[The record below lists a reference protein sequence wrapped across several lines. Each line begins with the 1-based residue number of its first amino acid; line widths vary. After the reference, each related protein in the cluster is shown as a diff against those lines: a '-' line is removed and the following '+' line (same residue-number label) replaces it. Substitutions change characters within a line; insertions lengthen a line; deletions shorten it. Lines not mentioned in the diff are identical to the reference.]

1 MGIMMWTSSFVV
13 LGFLVNFINMAH
25 YLIETESLEGNSGTE
40 SGNSGTDYSYNGKTK
55 GYETKGKICPPGYF
69 GEPPN
74 CECSV
79 DNIAYMGNNIV
90 MGVNNIQPSKYACQ
104 KSCQDNPNC
113 DFWTWGKSGPT
124 KGRCYLKD
132 ARENLTPTDDYMS
145 GSKQCKIPNDPG
157 KVNHVKT
164 EKQAS
169 PMIIMSTG
177 GVLMDVII
185 CTASMEKSSIRIM

>member
-1 MGIMMWTSSFVV
+1 MGVNNIQPSKYACQKSCQENSNCDFWTW
-13 LGFLVNFINMAH
+13 GK
-25 YLIETESLEGNSGTE
+25 SGP
-40 SGNSGTDYSYNGKTK
+40 TK
-55 GYETKGKICPPGYF
+55 GRCYLKDARENLTPTDEYMSGSKQCKIPDNPGKICPPGYF

-104 KSCQDNPNC
+104 KSCQDNSNC

-157 KVNHVKT
+157 KPCKDR
-164 EKQAS
+164 E
-169 PMIIMSTG
+169 TG
-177 GVLMDVII
+177 ITHDHNEFWWSLDGCDYLH
-185 CTASMEKSSIRIM
+185 C